1 METTKAVQ
9 ITCTIY
15 HSVTDKALGT
25 LKALGVQEYHLE
37 PSRAVVLRQRSGI
50 LGIGAG
56 TVLAEE
62 PADRI
67 IFFVPAADGEAALQA
82 LVAACELNIPGRGSA
97 VCEAVDIVQNSVL
110 EQHPLTPVPGTETVA
125 TQSKLTSLTCTV
137 QQGRGDNIIQSLLGL
152 GVPMPQITA
161 GLGTGLRDKLSL
173 IRVALPAEKDVV
185 HAVVSPHEATDI
197 LGSLVNTGKLDQL
210 GSGFIY
216 ESPLARGVINNMVIR
231 GQPHSASIEQLIA
244 AVDNLTGSTDWRRR
258 SLDNNASSNAH
269 NYLYDL
275 ISLTLICNEGRASEL
290 VQAAMAA
297 GAAGATLS
305 KLRHART
312 DGTTDSVSP
321 AREITDL
328 VIGAQNVEP
337 IAKALQAE
345 GVFDTETAGVIIL
358 KPVSLACTYA
368 GSNR

>member
-1 METTKAVQ
+1 METIKAIQ

-15 HSVTDKALGT
+15 NSVTSKALDA
-25 LKALGVQEYHLE
+25 LKSLGVQEYHLE
-37 PSRAVVLRQRSGI
+37 PNRAVVLRQRSGI

-56 TVLAEE
+56 IVLEEE

-110 EQHPLTPVPGTETVA
+110 EQHSLTPVPGTETIA
-125 TQSKLTSLTCTV
+125 TQSELTSLTCTV
-137 QQGRGDNIIQSLLGL
+137 QQGRGDNIIKSLLGL
-152 GVPMPQITA
+152 GVPMPQVTA

-197 LGSLVNTGKLDQL
+197 LASLVNIGKLDQL

-244 AVDNLTGSTDWRRR
+244 AVDDLSGSTDWRRR
-258 SLDNNASSNAH
+258 SLDGNDPNKQH
-269 NYLYDL
+269 NYLSDL
-275 ISLTLICNEGRASEL
+275 VSLTLICNESRANEL

-305 KLRHART
+305 KLRYART
-312 DGTTDSVSP
+312 DGTAGNVSP

-328 VIGAQNVEP
+328 VIGKQNVEP
-337 IAKALQAE
+337 IAAALEAE
-345 GVFDTETAGVIIL
+345 GVFDAKTAGVIVL
-358 KPVSLACTYA
+358 KPVSLALTYTG
-368 GSNR
+368 GSR